1 MLVTLAGLWVLAQ
14 AQKKNPAH
22 SDPASGRYQV
32 NIRDVGVL
40 QARTGVVM
48 NVTSVGGL
56 NVAVVRTGSEDLPA
70 VPIVVSPSPL
80 TEGDSVRIDWY
91 DIGRARGTNQNQR
104 EHVSV
109 LAVGTKIP

>member
-1 MLVTLAGLWVLAQ
+1 MLVTLAGLLVLAQ
-14 AQKKNPAH
+14 VQKKNPAH
-22 SDPASGRYQV
+22 SDPASGSYHV
-32 NIRDVGVL
+32 NVRGVGVL

-56 NVAVVRTGSEDLPA
+56 NVAVVTTGSEELPA
-70 VPIVVSPSPL
+70 VPVVVSPSPL
-80 TEGDSVRIDWY
+80 AEGDRVRIDWY

-109 LAVGTKIP
+109 LAIGTKIP